1 MGFDFTIY
9 NYDNRETVCHV
20 KKHNLSDVKEIF
32 VWVVSGDETGD
43 LTMQDGTVYDFDA
56 SGNRVI
62 NFDDGSYIVE
72 GKENIEKWFN
82 FKPTEKESHLTL
94 SYVRQD
100 KWG

>member
-9 NYDNRETVCHV
+9 DYDNRETVCHV

-43 LTMQDGTVYDFDA
+43 LTMQDGTIYDFDA

>member
-1 MGFDFTIY
+1 MGFEFTIY
-9 NYDNRETVCHV
+9 DYDNRETVCHV

-43 LTMQDGTVYDFDA
+43 LTMQDGTIYDFDA

>member
-9 NYDNRETVCHV
+9 NYGNRETVCHV

>member
-9 NYDNRETVCHV
+9 DYDNRETVCHV
-20 KKHNLSDVKEIF
+20 KKYNLSDVKEIF

-43 LTMQDGTVYDFDA
+43 LTMQDGTIYDFDA

>member
-1 MGFDFTIY
+1 LGFDFTIY

>member
-9 NYDNRETVCHV
+9 GYDNRETVCHV

-32 VWVVSGDETGD
+32 VCVVSGDETGD
-43 LTMQDGTVYDFDA
+43 LTMQDGTIYDFDA

>member
-1 MGFDFTIY
+1 MGFNFTIY
-9 NYDNRETVCHV
+9 NYDNRKTVCHV
-20 KKHNLSDVKEIF
+20 RKHNLSDVKEIF
-32 VWVVSGDETGD
+32 VWVISGDETGD